1 VIGDPRIRFLVV
13 DEQQSIRK
21 LCAAVGASLDFH
33 CLEAGSSEA
42 ALAMLEAEAP
52 DVVLAEVV
60 MSSSSAVEFLSAVRR
75 LAPRAVTAIMSGRA
89 SMEMAVQAMRL
100 GADDYLAKPFRV
112 EELQLLLRGMGEKAR
127 LLAENQ
133 FLRER
138 VRAAQGPAAVS
149 WAATDLEQLER
160 ETIGRVLEQVQGDK
174 ARARNMLGIS
184 RATLYRKLKRYGIR
198 LAARAAPAGRSQAEA
213 SARAPASRGQRRSG
227 G

>member
-13 DEQQSIRK
+13 DEQPSIRK
-21 LCAAVGASLDFH
+21 LCVAVGGSLDFH
-33 CLEAGSSEA
+33 CLEAGSSES
-42 ALAMLEAEAP
+42 ALALLEAEAP
-52 DVVLAEVV
+52 DVVLAELV

-75 LAPRAVTAIMSGRA
+75 LAPRAVIAIMSGRA
-89 SMEMAVQAMRL
+89 AMEMAAQAMRL
-100 GADDYLAKPFRV
+100 GAGGYLAKPFRV

-138 VRAAQGPAAVS
+138 VRAAQGSAAVS
-149 WAATDLEQLER
+149 SAATDLEQLER

-198 LAARAAPAGRSQAEA
+198 LAAGAAPAGSNPAA
-213 SARAPASRGQRRSG
+213 ALARAPASRGQRRSG
-227 G
+227 A